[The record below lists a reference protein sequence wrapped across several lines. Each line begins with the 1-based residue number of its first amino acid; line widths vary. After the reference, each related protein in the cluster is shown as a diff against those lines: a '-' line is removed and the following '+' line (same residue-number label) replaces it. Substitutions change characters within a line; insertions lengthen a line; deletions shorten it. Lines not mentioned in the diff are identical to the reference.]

1 MRASVLCVAGMS
13 FEVPPHVRPIREK
26 VRRFVEER
34 IYHGAKGLTP
44 DTPLERM
51 YRHARF
57 GRIYDGP
64 DEAHRATVA
73 RLLLR
78 TYERGGRVDF
88 GGGSLRVHARPPG
101 GGE

>member
-1 MRASVLCVAGMS
+1 MLHNAIDRAIQV
-13 FEVPPHVRPIREK
+13 
-26 VRRFVEER
+26 
-34 IYHGAKGLTP
+34 HGAKGLTP

-51 YRHARF
+51 YRHARC

-64 DEAHRATVA
+64 DEVHRATVA

-88 GGGSLRVHARPPG
+88 GA
-101 GGE
+101 